1 MNRRALFA
9 LAAGL
14 GPVALATP
22 AFAQR
27 RGNPAPAS
35 VGAVET
41 TTAIVETV
49 DQTARQVLL
58 RGEDGSLHTI
68 PVGPEVRNL
77 AQLRSGDTVTIEF
90 REGLAVA
97 LANPADGAPGA
108 SVSAAAVRRPV
119 GARPGGGVARVVTLR
134 VTVTA
139 VDARANTVTFTGP
152 LGKSR
157 TVAVQRPELQAFIRQ
172 LRPGQQV
179 DIAYVETVS
188 LRANPAR

>member
-1 MNRRALFA
+1 MNRRHLLTLAT
-9 LAAGL
+9 AAGAL
-14 GPVALATP
+14 GLAGP

-27 RGNPAPAS
+27 RGNPAPAA

-41 TTAIVETV
+41 HTAIVETV

-58 RGEDGSLHTI
+58 RGEAGSLHTV
-68 PVGPEVRNL
+68 PVGPEMRNL

-97 LANPADGAPGA
+97 LANAADGAPA
-108 SVSAAAVRRPV
+108 ATVAAAGARRPA
-119 GARPGGGVARVVTLR
+119 GQRPGGGVARVVTMR

-139 VDARANTVTFTGP
+139 VDTRANTVTFTGP

-157 TVAVQRPELQAFIRQ
+157 TVAVERPEMQAFIRQ
-172 LRPGQQV
+172 LRAGQQV
-179 DIAYVETVS
+179 DIAYAESVVI
-188 LRANPAR
+188 RANAAR

>member
-1 MNRRALFA
+1 MNRRHLLSLAT
-9 LAAGL
+9 AAGAL
-14 GPVALATP
+14 GLAGP

-27 RGNPAPAS
+27 RGNPAPAA
-35 VGAVET
+35 VGAVDT
-41 TTAIVETV
+41 HTAIVETV

-97 LANPADGAPGA
+97 LANPADGAPAA
-108 SVSAAAVRRPV
+108 SVAGAARRRPT

-139 VDARANTVTFTGP
+139 VDTAANTVTFTGP

-179 DIAYVETVS
+179 DIAYAESVVF
-188 LRANPAR
+188 RAHAAR